1 MDSKAYKFL
10 PSNIIGLFIKECI
23 KLKSGFR
30 KADHSVAINNA
41 STSFKASKPFLEYWI
56 LSPS

>member
-1 MDSKAYKFL
+1 MDSKEYKFL

-41 STSFKASKPFLEYWI
+41 STSLKASKPF
-56 LSPS
+56 